1 MQTLARAEE
10 ESGSLYGASPGSVES
25 LERAAWLLAHPH
37 SLGNPGFNRERKR
50 RRRRRRRMT
59 PIQNPPTFHPFKGP
73 HLVRSHHSPGPAQ

>member
-37 SLGNPGFNRERKR
+37 SLGNPVSEPNL
-50 RRRRRRRMT
+50 
-59 PIQNPPTFHPFKGP
+59 GP
-73 HLVRSHHSPGPAQ
+73 WGSGRGALPGN